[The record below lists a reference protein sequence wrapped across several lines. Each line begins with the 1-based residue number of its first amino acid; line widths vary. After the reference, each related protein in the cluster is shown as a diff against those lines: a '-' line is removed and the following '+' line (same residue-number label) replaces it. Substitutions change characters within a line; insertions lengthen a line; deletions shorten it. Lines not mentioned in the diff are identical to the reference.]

1 MVLPWLGDN
10 LKIAGRQWW
19 VALNRGNSSE
29 PQRHRTV
36 RDVVQASRL
45 FVVNNID
52 RSETCKKVAQGIGI
66 LDYSKL
72 TTLTESIA
80 HCTINACESRLG

>member
-10 LKIAGRQWW
+10 LKIAGIQWW
-19 VALNRGNSSE
+19 AALNRGNSSE
-29 PQRHRTV
+29 PQRQRIV

-52 RSETCKKVAQGIGI
+52 GSETPKKVAQGSRI

-72 TTLTESIA
+72 STFTESIA
-80 HCTINACESRLG
+80 HCTLNTCESRLR

>member
-10 LKIAGRQWW
+10 LKIAGIQWW
-19 VALNRGNSSE
+19 VALNRGNFSE
-29 PQRHRTV
+29 LQRRRTV

-45 FVVNNID
+45 FVVNKIH
-52 RSETCKKVAQGIGI
+52 RSETVKKGGQGIGI

-72 TTLTESIA
+72 STFTESIA
-80 HCTINACESRLG
+80 HCTLNTCESRLR